1 MLRPLLCR
9 CRRFLLSLASPG
21 GKRRR
26 GGGRVR
32 LAVAGAMEA
41 YKIWVRKNRDL
52 VRSLESLANGVTW
65 ILPERFANSEI
76 APEAVYALLGIVSS
90 VNQHI
95 IETPTDV
102 LTSKEQSIPWA
113 LVVSILKD
121 VEAVV
126 EVAAQHFVGDDHK
139 WGFLAVTE
147 AVKACV
153 RLAAFRESGYRMLL
167 QGGEVEN
174 EEEDHVLADNHG
186 VKSNGVP
193 VIYPMNGHSQN
204 DNGIAS
210 NGVDGKV
217 GFVSKSLEGR
227 AVAALS
233 KFGQNAKMMSDPMW
247 LSKLQPTPVPP
258 VMEVEKPTLAT
269 IWSSRGVPG
278 RLFMLGEAV
287 HIFRPLVYVLLI
299 RKFGIRSWS
308 PWLVSLAVELT
319 SLGIHSHATDLN
331 QRAGKVHQLSSVE
344 RDELKRRKMMWAL
357 YVMRDPFFSN
367 YTKRHL
373 EKAEKVLNP
382 VPLIGFVTGKLVE
395 LLEGAQSRYTYT
407 SGS

>member
-1 MLRPLLCR
+1 
-9 CRRFLLSLASPG
+9 
-21 GKRRR
+21 
-26 GGGRVR
+26 
-32 LAVAGAMEA
+32 MEA
-41 YKIWVRKNRDL
+41 YKVWVRKNRDL

-76 APEAVYALLGIVSS
+76 APEAGDASLSIGVTFSPTPRFFGLNLLSSVVYALLGIVSS

-95 IETPTDV
+95 IETPNDGHS
-102 LTSKEQSIPWA
+102 LASKEQSIPWA

-126 EVAAQHFVGDDHK
+126 EVAAQHFVGDDRK

-174 EEEDHVLADNHG
+174 EEEDVLEDNQG
-186 VKSNGVP
+186 VKTNGVP
-193 VIYPMNGHSQN
+193 VIYPVNGHSQN
-204 DNGIAS
+204 GHWITTDGP
-210 NGVDGKV
+210 DGKP
-217 GFVSKSLEGR
+217 GIISKSLEGR
-227 AVAALS
+227 AVAALNR
-233 KFGQNAKMMSDPMW
+233 FGQNAKMLSDPTWM
-247 LSKLQPTPVPP
+247 SRLQPSPVPP
-258 VMEVEKPTLAT
+258 VMEIEKPTFAT
-269 IWSSRGVPG
+269 IWSSKGVSG

-299 RKFGIRSWS
+299 RKFGIKSWT

-331 QRAGKVHQLSSVE
+331 HRAGKVHQLSSAE

-357 YVMRDPFFSN
+357 YVMRDPFFAS
-367 YTKRHL
+367 YTRRHL
-373 EKAEKVLNP
+373 EKAEKALNP
-382 VPLIGFVTGKLVE
+382 VPLIGFITGKLVE

>member
-1 MLRPLLCR
+1 MD
-9 CRRFLLSLASPG
+9 
-21 GKRRR
+21 
-26 GGGRVR
+26 
-32 LAVAGAMEA
+32 A
-41 YKIWVRKNRDL
+41 YKLWVRKNRDL

-65 ILPERFANSEI
+65 ILPERFGNSEI
-76 APEAVYALLGIVSS
+76 APEAVYALLGIISS

-95 IETPTDV
+95 IETPTDGQ
-102 LTSKEQSIPWA
+102 EQSIPWA

-121 VEAVV
+121 AEAVV
-126 EVAAQHFVGDDHK
+126 EVAAQHFVGDDRK

-153 RLAAFRESGYRMLL
+153 RLVAFRESGYRMLL

-174 EEEDHVLADNHG
+174 EEEDIIADNHG

-193 VIYPMNGHSQN
+193 VIYPMNGHPQN
-204 DNGIAS
+204 GHEIGS
-210 NGVDGKV
+210 NGLDGKP
-217 GFVSKSLEGR
+217 GFISKSLEGR
-227 AVAALS
+227 AVAALN

-247 LSKLQPTPVPP
+247 MTRLQPTPVPP

-269 IWSSRGVPG
+269 AWSSKGVSG

-287 HIFRPLVYVLLI
+287 HIFRPLVYVLMI
-299 RKFGIRSWS
+299 RKFGIRSWT

-331 QRAGKVHQLSSVE
+331 HRAGKVHHLSSAE

-357 YVMRDPFFSN
+357 YVMRDPFFAN

-373 EKAEKVLNP
+373 EKAEKALNP
-382 VPLIGFVTGKLVE
+382 VPLVGFLIGKLVE
-395 LLEGAQSRYTYT
+395 LVEGAQSRYTYT